1 MDLAL
6 RGRAAFVSGASRGIG
21 LGIAQAFAAEGVR
34 LALAAR
40 GAEALAKAAASL
52 GADDAPVTVA
62 ADMTDETEV
71 RSAFARAA
79 AGLGAL
85 DIVVA
90 NVGSGASVAGH
101 EVTRGEWER
110 VMTLNFFGAASLASV
125 AAGHLGARGKGSLV
139 FVSSIAGLEALGA
152 PAPYAAAKAALQGLV
167 KSYARSLG
175 PRGVRVN
182 AVAPGNICF
191 DGGVWDGKL
200 KADRAAVEAM
210 LVREVPLRRLGTPRE
225 VADVVAFLA
234 SDRASFISGATI
246 VVDGGQTRTI

>member
-6 RGRAAFVSGASRGIG
+6 RGQTALVSGASRGIG

-34 LALAAR
+34 MALAAR
-40 GAEALAKAAASL
+40 GAEAFGKAAASL
-52 GADDAPVTVA
+52 GAADTPVTIA
-62 ADMTDETEV
+62 ADMTDETEI
-71 RSAFARAA
+71 RRAFARAEDA
-79 AGLGAL
+79 LGGL

-101 EVTRGEWER
+101 EVTRAEWER

-125 AAGHLGARGKGSLV
+125 AAQHLGARGKGSLI
-139 FVSSIAGLEALGA
+139 FVSSIAGLEAVGA

-167 KSYARSLG
+167 KSYARTLG
-175 PRGVRVN
+175 PIGVRVN
-182 AVAPGNICF
+182 AVAPGNIWF
-191 DGGVWDGKL
+191 DGGVWDGRL
-200 KADRAAVEAM
+200 KADRAGVEAM
-210 LVREVPLRRLGTPRE
+210 LAREVPLRRLGAPRE

-234 SDRASFISGATI
+234 SDRASFITGATI